1 MTHSIKAIDSI
12 ILKQTIRPALD
23 AKLKELS
30 DELGIQITTG
40 NANYDANGLNG
51 GFKLKLAIVGENGVV
66 ETPERT
72 AYRDYHRL
80 YGLPENGLDQTIVL
94 SNRTFRVAGI
104 RLKASKNNI
113 LLEALDG
120 KSDAVAPQSLVKDA
134 LEKAGVMVA

>member
-30 DELGIQITTG
+30 NELGIQITTG
-40 NANYDANGLNG
+40 NANYDANGMNG

-72 AYRDYHRL
+72 AYRDYHSL
-80 YGLPENGLDQTIVL
+80 YGLPENGLDQTVVI

-134 LEKAGVMVA
+134 LEKAGVMGA